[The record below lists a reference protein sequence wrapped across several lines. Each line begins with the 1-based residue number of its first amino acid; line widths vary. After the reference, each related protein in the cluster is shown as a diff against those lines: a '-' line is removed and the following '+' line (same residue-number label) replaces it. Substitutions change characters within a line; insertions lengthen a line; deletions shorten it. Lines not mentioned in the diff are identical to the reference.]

1 MSTEP
6 RTDEQLYRIDD
17 EMAFDPP
24 DEWLDLL
31 ETAGALVPV
40 EVDYGAMMAYLHSSI
55 WSAWQAR
62 AMPNEDETMRMVE
75 TLHRLGIEGQRR

>member
-1 MSTEP
+1 MAAAMSTEP

-31 ETAGALVPV
+31 
-40 EVDYGAMMAYLHSSI
+40 
-55 WSAWQAR
+55 
-62 AMPNEDETMRMVE
+62 
-75 TLHRLGIEGQRR
+75 